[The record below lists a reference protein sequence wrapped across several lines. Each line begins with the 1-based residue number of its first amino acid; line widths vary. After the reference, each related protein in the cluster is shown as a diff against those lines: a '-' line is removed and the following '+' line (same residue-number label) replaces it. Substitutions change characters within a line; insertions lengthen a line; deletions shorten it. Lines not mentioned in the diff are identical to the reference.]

1 MNDLKKKLPQFKDF
15 RESFIAFI
23 DILGFNNK
31 VKAIKTKED
40 FDEIS
45 KLMLA
50 IKETA
55 NRFNLENDDLYGSF
69 SMIAVSDSLII
80 SVPYTDDTACF
91 KFIEFVRYIQ
101 YTLLVTSFR
110 TILRGY
116 LNKGPVY
123 NKDGILFGLG
133 YSVAYEK
140 EQKIGGAPRIVVSPE
155 IIRLAEHAIKRDK
168 TNRIS
173 IFERLRKDKDG
184 SFYIDYLLPYGD
196 AIDTKYPKSCQLEEL
211 QSVPRFI
218 DYNIKKYQ
226 DNPKVLKKYI
236 WLKEYFE
243 STKDRLEQLV

>member
-1 MNDLKKKLPQFKDF
+1 VGATGVSPQNLLAPQAPKGIPTQKQ
-15 RESFIAFI
+15 S
-23 DILGFNNK
+23 NK

-110 TILRGY
+110 TILSR
-116 LNKGPVY
+116 
-123 NKDGILFGLG
+123 
-133 YSVAYEK
+133 
-140 EQKIGGAPRIVVSPE
+140 IGV
-155 IIRLAEHAIKRDK
+155 
-168 TNRIS
+168 
-173 IFERLRKDKDG
+173 
-184 SFYIDYLLPYGD
+184 
-196 AIDTKYPKSCQLEEL
+196 KST
-211 QSVPRFI
+211 F
-218 DYNIKKYQ
+218 
-226 DNPKVLKKYI
+226 
-236 WLKEYFE
+236 
-243 STKDRLEQLV
+243 DR